1 MLYFGES
8 IRRCKK
14 NYMPVVQKAWKALA
28 SSVHQDGMPGN
39 VQPIGAAP
47 IKMLTVQILME
58 WVHFC

>member
-1 MLYFGES
+1 MQ
-8 IRRCKK
+8 K